1 MPTYEYK
8 CIECKHTMQLI
19 HKMSEQPT
27 TICPS
32 CMKSSMVRVPG
43 GGLALHFKGSG
54 FYETDYK
61 NK

>member
-8 CIECKHTMQLI
+8 CPTCEHKQQLS
-19 HKMSEQPT
+19 HKMSEQPV

-32 CMKSSMVRVPG
+32 CMKSEMIKGPG
-43 GGLALHFKGSG
+43 GGLGIHFKASG

-61 NK
+61 RK